1 MIHKGS
7 CHCGK
12 VTFEAEGEL
21 DAALSCN
28 CSICARKGALL
39 WALPKDRVRFQAK
52 PGDLGQ
58 YTFHRHVIGHRFCT
72 TCGIHTHG
80 EDTAQSGGTDVY
92 INIRCLDGIDLD
104 KVPLHHFD
112 GRSA

>member
-21 DAALSCN
+21 GAALSCN

-39 WALPKDRVRFQAK
+39 WALPKGQVRFQMK
-52 PGDLGQ
+52 PGDLGE
-58 YTFHRHVIGHRFCT
+58 YRFHRHVIGHRFCT

-80 EDTAQSGGTDVY
+80 EDVAETGETSVY
-92 INIRCLDGIDLD
+92 INLRCVEGIDLAS
-104 KVPLHHFD
+104 VPVQHFD
-112 GRSA
+112 GRSF